1 MTCLFFYGGKC
12 MYYKE
17 VSIPGGTADL
27 LSVLFR
33 LNIINDT
40 DLGSHAQSNGYD
52 IQFKKQGTGGLW
64 DTVIP
69 HSRIEWGIVG
79 GVANGRF
86 DLLLDIPTTGVTVRM
101 YYGQTAASDNQNR
114 VVTYANYLAVLP
126 CISIL
131 SPNIIEDIS
140 GNGKH
145 VTIPANKD
153 VHVYDSPTNG
163 RMLQSTSASN
173 VGTSEVNLA
182 YDGDVAMSCVTES
195 PETTTW
201 QILPGPHGYVP
212 NGCAFF
218 RRYGS
223 ATARSEL
230 MYYSN
235 GGSAG
240 YIVLGAWANYAMYTI
255 PQASGTCVLR
265 ANGESGF
272 ISASFAKTWT
282 RHDDVVSIFPYGT
295 SGQGQVRDVRWRK
308 GSLSTAESKYEMT
321 VLTSDIATI
330 STETVVPLDFELQ
343 GDHIHPVIETPSGD
357 NVYIYIDGTFYGNV
371 TYDTML
377 LSVDFPDSR
386 YHDIQVF
393 TSPTSVVDQVPYNN
407 TAVFTI
413 TESPCAESYTILRYI
428 DDYGFVF
435 TDNTETTGT
444 YKSSFVYSDMKP
456 TIFNF
461 VVMPTNE
468 YGYDDPTNETLVPQT
483 LYNAPSWE
491 DINVSIEVV
500 GSNALFTW
508 TPPDDVISGQVT
520 IVLYSGSTL
529 YSRSSY
535 MTVSNPSV
543 SISLPDGDYKATYKV
558 DLYGLTNLRSSGLQE
573 FSISSTVLVP
583 TIESV
588 DPVVAFSLDYVSIVL
603 PTLDTPNVDW
613 TWVITY
619 GGVTYEYDYYITQIQ
634 LERVSGSQVV
644 TISTK
649 QGENVSTPSTF
660 TPTFCNY

>member
-1 MTCLFFYGGKC
+1 MTCLFFYGDRC

-17 VSIPGGTADL
+17 VSIPGGAEDFL
-27 LSVLFR
+27 DMLFR

-40 DLGSHAQSNGYD
+40 ELGDHAQSNGYD
-52 IQFKKQGTGGLW
+52 VHFKKQGTGGLW

-69 HSRIEWGIVG
+69 HSRIEWGIVD

-101 YYGQTAASDNQNR
+101 YYGQTAAIDNQNR
-114 VVTYANYLAVLP
+114 VVTYDNYLAVLP

-145 VTIPANKD
+145 VTIPSAMD
-153 VHVYDSPTNG
+153 VHVYDSPMNG
-163 RMLQSTSASN
+163 RMLHHTNSSPGYATSL
-173 VGTSEVNLA
+173 VNLT
-182 YDGDVAMSCVTES
+182 YDGDVSMSCVTEY
-195 PETTTW
+195 PDTAGW
-201 QILPGPHGYVP
+201 KRLPGPNGYYQ
-212 NGCAFF
+212 NGTIFLRRTGSPPSVELIAASNYNPAFY
-218 RRYGS
+218 REIGS
-223 ATARSEL
+223 WVNYV
-230 MYYSN
+230 YY
-235 GGSAG
+235 
-240 YIVLGAWANYAMYTI
+240 VI
-255 PQASGTCVLR
+255 PLASGTCIGR
-265 ANGESGF
+265 AFGSKGLT
-272 ISASFAKTWT
+272 SASFSKNWT
-282 RHDDVVSIFPYGT
+282 RVDKVTIFPTGT
-295 SGQGQVRDVRWRK
+295 GGDGLVRDVRYRK
-308 GSLSTAESKYEMT
+308 GSLSSQASRYEMT

-343 GDHIHPVIETPSGD
+343 GDHIYPVPENPSGD
-357 NVYIYIDGTFYGNV
+357 NVYIYIDGTFYGYV
-371 TYDTML
+371 PYDGML
-377 LSVDFPDSR
+377 IGVAFPDSR

-393 TSPTSVVDQVPYNN
+393 PSPTIVVDQVPYNN

-468 YGYDDPTNETLVPQT
+468 YGYDDPENETLIPQT

-491 DINVSIEVV
+491 DIDVSIEVV

-508 TPPDDVISGQVT
+508 TPPEDVLSGQVT
-520 IVLYSGSTL
+520 IILYSGITL
-529 YSRSSY
+529 YSRNSY

-543 SISLPDGDYKATYKV
+543 EISLPDGTYKATYKV

-583 TIESV
+583 TTEDV
-588 DPVVAFSLDYVSIVL
+588 DPEVTFSLDYVSIVL
-603 PTLDTPNVDW
+603 PTIDTPNVDW

-619 GGVTYEYDYYITQIQ
+619 GGVTYEYPYYITQVQ
-634 LERVSGSQVV
+634 LKRVSGSQVV

>member
-1 MTCLFFYGGKC
+1 MTCLFFYGDRC

-17 VSIPGGTADL
+17 VSIPGGTADF
-27 LSVLFR
+27 LSMLFR

-40 DLGSHAQSNGYD
+40 DLGSHSQSNGYD

-140 GNGKH
+140 GNGRH
-145 VTIPANKD
+145 VTIPSTMD

-163 RMLQSTSASN
+163 RMLQLTSSTTTY
-173 VGTSEVNLA
+173 GTSLVNLT
-182 YDGDVAMSCVTES
+182 YDGDVAMSCVTEC
-195 PETTTW
+195 PN
-201 QILPGPHGYVP
+201 ILGYHRLPGPNGYTPYGGFFLRWGTSTTLPVSMLTY
-212 NGCAFF
+212 NTGGAVIQEIGLWVNYTAF
-218 RRYGS
+218 
-223 ATARSEL
+223 
-230 MYYSN
+230 
-235 GGSAG
+235 
-240 YIVLGAWANYAMYTI
+240 VI
-255 PQASGTCVLR
+255 PPESGTCIYR
-265 ANGESGF
+265 SRGSIGWKQG
-272 ISASFAKTWT
+272 SFSKTWT
-282 RHDDVVSIFPYGT
+282 RKENVTVFPSGT
-295 SGQGQVRDVRWRK
+295 GMEGQLRDVRWRK
-308 GSLSTAESKYEMT
+308 GSQSLAESIYERT

-330 STETVVPLDFELQ
+330 STETVVPIDFELQ
-343 GDHIHPVIETPSGD
+343 GDYIHPVIENPSGD
-357 NVYIYIDGTFYGNV
+357 NVYIYINGTFYGNV

-413 TESPCAESYTILRYI
+413 TESPCAESYTILLYI

-468 YGYDDPTNETLVPQT
+468 YGYDDPTNETLIPQI

-491 DINVSIEVV
+491 DISVSIEVV
-500 GSNALFTW
+500 GSDALFTW

-535 MTVSNPSV
+535 MTVSDPSV
-543 SISLPDGDYKATYKV
+543 SISLPDGDYKATYKI
-558 DLYGLTNLRSSGLQE
+558 DLYVLTNLRSSGLQE
-573 FSISSTVLVP
+573 FSVSSTVLVP
-583 TIESV
+583 TIEDV
-588 DPVVAFSLDYVSIVL
+588 NPEVTFSLDYVSIVL
-603 PTLDTPNVDW
+603 PTIDTPNVDW

-619 GGVTYEYDYYITQIQ
+619 GGVTYEYPYYITQVQ
-634 LERVSGSQVV
+634 LKRVSGSQVV

-649 QGENVSTPSTF
+649 QGENVSTPHTF